1 MSINKILV
9 TLSAVATCM
18 LHACNSTGCTD
29 NKISLPLAGFYSYQT
44 LQPVTIQNISVGA
57 VNAPNDSLL
66 IEAGNASK
74 LYLPFN
80 IGENTTTFFIRYL
93 DEGLNNP
100 RYFDTVTFN
109 YNRIPYFASEECG
122 AMYQYE
128 VVSYTHTSHH
138 IDSVSVPRP
147 VINNI
152 DRESIQ
158 LFFRT
163 FDTNQEEDEQQP

>member
-1 MSINKILV
+1 
-9 TLSAVATCM
+9 M

-29 NKISLPLAGFYSYQT
+29 NKSSLPLAGFYSYQT

-57 VNAPNDSLL
+57 VNAPDDSLL

-80 IGENTTTFFIRYL
+80 IGGKTIQRFSYGIWTKDLTTQGISTPLHSITTAYL
-93 DEGLNNP
+93 TLLQKNAEP
-100 RYFDTVTFN
+100 
-109 YNRIPYFASEECG
+109 S
-122 AMYQYE
+122 YQYE